1 MFEKE
6 IIIDAKGH
14 IMGRL
19 ASILA
24 KELLAGQR
32 IVVVRCEKMVL
43 TGSLFRRRTEYMEF
57 VHKKHVTNPKR
68 SGPYHYK
75 APSRMFW
82 RAIRGML
89 PHKSQR
95 GKAALERLKI
105 FEGIPH
111 PYSLRK
117 RICVP
122 IALKAVRLQSG
133 RKHCLLGDLSTKVG
147 WNQAAVVE
155 KLEDKRESRA
165 ALYFEKKTKLAKV
178 VDAETEKLADVK
190 SIRAQLAAYGY

>member
-19 ASILA
+19 AAILA
-24 KELLAGQR
+24 KELLSGQR
-32 IVVVRCEKMVL
+32 VVVVRAEKLVL
-43 TGSLFRRRTEYMEF
+43 SGSLFRRRTEYMEF

-75 APSRMFW
+75 SPSRMFW
-82 RAIRGML
+82 RAIRGMI
-89 PHKSQR
+89 PHKTPR

-122 IALKAVRLQSG
+122 LALKAVRLQAG
-133 RKHCLLGDLSTKVG
+133 RKSCLLGDLSTKVG
-147 WNQAAVVE
+147 WNHAAVVE
-155 KLEDKRESRA
+155 KLETKREGRA
-165 ALYFEKKTKLAKV
+165 SLYFQKKTKLAKV
-178 VDAETEKLADVK
+178 VETETEKIAEVK
-190 SIRAQLAAYGY
+190 TIRAQLAAYGY